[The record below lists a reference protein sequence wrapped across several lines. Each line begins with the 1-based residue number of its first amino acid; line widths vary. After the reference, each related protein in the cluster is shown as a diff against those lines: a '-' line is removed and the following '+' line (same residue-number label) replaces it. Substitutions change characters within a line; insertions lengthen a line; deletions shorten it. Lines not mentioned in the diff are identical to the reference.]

1 MTLNPGYCTLQPV
14 WAGYSTLSPQAR
26 GWLPPGFLEKQ
37 TFFLPEP
44 SEVEDFVGLPSLK
57 GSGINFFAMAWLVMT
72 RESCSK
78 SKRHLLW
85 DRDLKHF
92 I

>member
-1 MTLNPGYCTLQPV
+1 MGGVLHPVSPGQGMVATRVPRK
-14 WAGYSTLSPQAR
+14 TD
-26 GWLPPGFLEKQ
+26 
-37 TFFLPEP
+37 FFLPEP
-44 SEVEDFVGLPSLK
+44 LEVEDFVGLPSLK
-57 GSGINFFAMAWLVMT
+57 GSGVNFFAVAWPVMT